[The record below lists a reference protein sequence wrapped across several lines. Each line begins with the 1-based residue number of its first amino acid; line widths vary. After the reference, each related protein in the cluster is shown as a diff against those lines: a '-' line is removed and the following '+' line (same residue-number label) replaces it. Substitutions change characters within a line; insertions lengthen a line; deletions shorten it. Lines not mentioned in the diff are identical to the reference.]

1 MNKKR
6 YFYLIILIFI
16 SILNTSRSKELLNNI
31 IVSIDNTI
39 ITELDLNKEANF
51 IKFITKNKNN
61 PNLIS
66 LKQEALSNLIDRKI
80 KDKETQ
86 SFKIE
91 ILEKEVEINLFN
103 YLNNQGIKFEDYNK
117 FCNENE
123 VEKDYLLNLIRID
136 MKWSQLIRNIYT
148 ARLNVNLT
156 EINKEIS
163 KESQNTSDYEKLRKE
178 LILSEQNILLNKFS
192 ATHLEKSKK
201 KYLIKFL

>member
-91 ILEKEVEINLFN
+91 ILEKEVEINLYN

-163 KESQNTSDYEKLRKE
+163 KGSQNTSDYEKLRKE

>member
-16 SILNTSRSKELLNNI
+16 YILNTSRSKELLNNI

-91 ILEKEVEINLFN
+91 ILEKEVEINLYN

-163 KESQNTSDYEKLRKE
+163 KGSQNTSDYEKLRKE

>member
-91 ILEKEVEINLFN
+91 ILDKEVEINLYN

-123 VEKDYLLNLIRID
+123 VEEDYLLNLIRID

-192 ATHLEKSKK
+192 ANHLEKSKK

>member
-91 ILEKEVEINLFN
+91 ILDKEVEINLYN

-123 VEKDYLLNLIRID
+123 VEEDYLLNLIRID
-136 MKWSQLIRNIYT
+136 MKWSQLIRNMYT
-148 ARLNVNLT
+148 ARLNINLT

-192 ATHLEKSKK
+192 ANHLEKSKK

>member
-91 ILEKEVEINLFN
+91 ILDKEVEINLYN

-123 VEKDYLLNLIRID
+123 VEEDYLLNLIRID
-136 MKWSQLIRNIYT
+136 MKWSQLIRNMYT
-148 ARLNVNLT
+148 ARLNINLT

-163 KESQNTSDYEKLRKE
+163 KESQNTSDDEKLRKE